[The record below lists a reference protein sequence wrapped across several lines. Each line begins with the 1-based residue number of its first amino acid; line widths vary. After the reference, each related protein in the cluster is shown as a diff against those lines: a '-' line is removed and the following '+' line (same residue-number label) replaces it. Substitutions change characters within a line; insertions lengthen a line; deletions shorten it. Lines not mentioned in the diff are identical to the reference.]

1 MKAHYSGMETL
12 KLGKVYHYVHGVCMS
27 VVRSNSCLLCNP
39 IIRILQTL
47 APAEIRRQS
56 HAGSGG
62 KQQRMLLSCC
72 SIFCP
77 TPAWFISIYPQLNW
91 NYKWSLNLLNTTIQ
105 KFDFDFAFILK
116 LYYISAKYNTVHC
129 TVIVIMIVKLRS
141 GSRTRSGAGQ
151 VKVRKVQF
159 RPELYPIF
167 GLFT

>member
-1 MKAHYSGMETL
+1 MNPGGTGTKHLETYFINSIQVVPNKTLVCLWRLINYSGMETP
-12 KLGKVYHYVHGVCMS
+12 KLGKVYHSVHGVCMS

-91 NYKWSLNLLNTTIQ
+91 NYKWSQWIYL
-105 KFDFDFAFILK
+105 ILQ
-116 LYYISAKYNTVHC
+116 Y
-129 TVIVIMIVKLRS
+129 RS
-141 GSRTRSGAGQ
+141 LTLTLPS
-151 VKVRKVQF
+151 F
-159 RPELYPIF
+159 
-167 GLFT
+167 